1 MVKTSRKAQFLI
13 ELKNSYGIVSTACSK
28 VGISRYCFYDWCK
41 KDVEFKKKVEEINE
55 SIVDVVEAYLL
66 SLIKDKNPTAIIF
79 YLKTRG
85 RNRGYNEKIDISANV
100 QPKITLEQFRHLFE
114 SDDNEEFEVGD
125 AVIEKKTKPEIAIST
140 EGKPI
145 TENKQ
150 IVGVVTADIP
160 KGEGILCPDCK
171 RMWMRPKEQN
181 ASGIICKTCGK
192 WLRNE

>member
-79 YLKTRG
+79 FLKTRG
-85 RNRGYNEKIDISANV
+85 RARGYSEKVDITSTIKD
-100 QPKITLEQFRHLFE
+100 PKISFE
-114 SDDNEEFEVGD
+114 MLREILKTEEESKVVLTP
-125 AVIEKKTKPEIAIST
+125 ATEPTSIEKKET
-140 EGKPI
+140 
-145 TENKQ
+145 
-150 IVGVVTADIP
+150 
-160 KGEGILCPDCK
+160 KGEEEDAIL
-171 RMWMRPKEQN
+171 EEATSQV
-181 ASGIICKTCGK
+181 
-192 WLRNE
+192 